1 MIKIDEQEKT
11 ISTSGFKF
19 ENWEQINWLYDML
32 ETNGVKIWGVRNAG
46 VKSSATILKLVRE
59 EDAT

>member
-19 ENWEQINWLYDML
+19 ENWEQINWLYD
-32 ETNGVKIWGVRNAG
+32 IAG
-46 VKSSATILKLVRE
+46 N
-59 EDAT
+59 